1 MSSMMA
7 TTRSKRPD
15 VEEQPENEII
25 NKAKK
30 ILENRRQEKL
40 SENRKKD

>member
-15 VEEQPENEII
+15 VEEQLENEII
-25 NKAKK
+25 NKAKRISDK
-30 ILENRRQEKL
+30 RSYLK
-40 SENRKKD
+40 NRKKD